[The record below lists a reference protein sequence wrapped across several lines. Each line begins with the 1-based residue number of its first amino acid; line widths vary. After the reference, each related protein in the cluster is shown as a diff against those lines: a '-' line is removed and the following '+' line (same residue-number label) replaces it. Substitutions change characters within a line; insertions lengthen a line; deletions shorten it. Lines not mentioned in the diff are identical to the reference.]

1 MKTTPVTNVVLGTSI
16 LAFLL
21 GILFFCLGSNFLGI
35 LLWLIAYAV
44 LLAGVVG
51 KGM

>member
-21 GILFFCLGSNFLGI
+21 GILFFYLGWNFLGI
-35 LLWLIAYAV
+35 LLLLIAYAV